1 MSVMN
6 LFDLKGK
13 VAIITGGGRGLG
25 EGMAEALSEAGATVV
40 LCSRKVEACEEVKKR
55 IEEKGGK
62 AKAHALDVT
71 DAEQVER
78 VVAAVQEDYG
88 HIDILVNNSGTSWG
102 GYPPEEM
109 AIDKFQK
116 VVNVNLVGA
125 FIMTQA
131 VGKRMIAAG
140 TKGRIVNIASIA
152 GFRGSKPEVMQAIG
166 YNSSKGG
173 LITMTKDFAVN
184 WGKYGITVN
193 GIAPGFIPTKMTK
206 DVIAPIEDK
215 MIANV
220 PVGRLGQ
227 IQDMQGTVLY
237 LASDAAS
244 FMTGQMLILDGGV
257 LSQ

>member
-1 MSVMN
+1 
-6 LFDLKGK
+6 
-13 VAIITGGGRGLG
+13 
-25 EGMAEALSEAGATVV
+25 MAEALSEAGATVV

-78 VVAAVQEDYG
+78 VVAAVQEEYG
-88 HIDILVNNSGTSWG
+88 HIDILVNNSGTSWV
-102 GYPPEEM
+102 
-109 AIDKFQK
+109 AIPLKK
-116 VVNVNLVGA
+116 CRL
-125 FIMTQA
+125 ISS
-131 VGKRMIAAG
+131 KRLTSISVRSSHKQLENESPLG
-140 TKGRIVNIASIA
+140 RKGELTLPQLQVFVARSLKC
-152 GFRGSKPEVMQAIG
+152 RRLG

-227 IQDMQGTVLY
+227 IQDMQGAVLY